1 MRVPRFRCLYCDHCC
16 FFGSKVEMPTVFPW
30 EKRLL
35 EEIGEE
41 RGIAL
46 SFEPLQVFRDSEG
59 RCVVT
64 LYRWIIDGYCP
75 FYDNGAKRCSIHGQ
89 KPLACRVYPLLVE
102 MPSGR
107 LMLSGK
113 CDWVKRQ
120 GRRLVALLEARPDL
134 IPRVFPSEFEA
145 ARDIL
150 VEFSSMLRF
159 IEEKGLRRVKG
170 LEECSSGVYDVD
182 DYIAR
187 FG

>member
-1 MRVPRFRCLYCDHCC
+1 
-16 FFGSKVEMPTVFPW
+16 MPTVFPW

-41 RGIAL
+41 RGITL
-46 SFEPLQVFRDSEG
+46 SFEPLQVFSDSEG

-75 FYDNGAKRCSIHGQ
+75 FYDSGAKRCSIHGR
-89 KPLACRVYPLLVE
+89 KPLACKVYPLLVE

-145 ARDIL
+145 AKDIL

-170 LEECSSGVYDVD
+170 LEECSDGVYDVD

-187 FG
+187 LG